1 MRLAEFTA
9 PRITADDHVAG
20 LAEAPVTVV
29 EYGDYQCPY
38 CRGAFRDVHLLLD
51 EYPDTVRFVFRNFPI
66 PQLHPY
72 AQQAAEAAEAAAA
85 QGRFW
90 EMYRL
95 LLQPSAGLDL
105 GSLREYAVQVGL
117 DIDQFRHA
125 LGRHAYAA
133 RIERDVEEGIR
144 NGVNATPKFYVDGE
158 RIDGKLPL
166 EGLTAAVRTAVGSH
180 LG

>member
-1 MRLAEFTA
+1 
-9 PRITADDHVAG
+9 
-20 LAEAPVTVV
+20 
-29 EYGDYQCPY
+29 
-38 CRGAFRDVHLLLD
+38 
-51 EYPDTVRFVFRNFPI
+51 
-66 PQLHPY
+66 
-72 AQQAAEAAEAAAA
+72 
-85 QGRFW
+85 
-90 EMYRL
+90 
-95 LLQPSAGLDL
+95 
-105 GSLREYAVQVGL
+105 VGL